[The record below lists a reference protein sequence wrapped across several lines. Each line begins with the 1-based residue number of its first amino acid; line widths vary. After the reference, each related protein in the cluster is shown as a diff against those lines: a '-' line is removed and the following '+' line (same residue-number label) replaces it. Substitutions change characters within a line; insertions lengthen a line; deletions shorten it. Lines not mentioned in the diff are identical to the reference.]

1 MLNRAVVSLLPL
13 VPRPLVWRI
22 SRRYI
27 AGTRL
32 EDAVTCVKNL
42 NANGMSA
49 TLDVLGEDTTD
60 PDQALAGRDLYL
72 RSLEAIEKHHLAC
85 NISVKLSQMGLR
97 FDPELCRS
105 VMREL
110 VTAAGEQRNFVRI
123 DMEDSSVTQVTLDIY
138 RELRKSS
145 KAVGTVVQAYLHRTP
160 EDVAKLMAEGPTYLR
175 LCKGIYVEPPAAAI
189 QDREGIRA
197 AYLRILRQLI
207 EGGAVRIGIATHDRP
222 LIDGALALIREY
234 DLSMERYEFQ
244 MLLGVTERI
253 RSELVAA
260 GHPLRVYVPFGEEWY
275 AYSSRRLRENPKIA
289 GHVVRNLFRS
299 RGEPDPAH

>member
-13 VPRPLVWRI
+13 VPRPLVWRV

-32 EDAVTCVKNL
+32 EDAVACVKRL
-42 NANGMSA
+42 NATGMSA

-60 PDQALAGRDLYL
+60 PAQALAGRDLYL
-72 RSLEAIEKHHLAC
+72 RTLEAIEKYRLAC

-110 VTAAGEQRNFVRI
+110 VTSATERRNFVRI

-138 RELRKSS
+138 RELRKSY

-160 EDVAKLMAEGPTYLR
+160 EDVEKLLAEDQTHLR
-175 LCKGIYVEPPAAAI
+175 LCKGIYVEPPEVAI
-189 QDREGIRA
+189 QDRQGIRD
-197 AYLRILRQLI
+197 AYLGILRQLI
-207 EGGAVRIGIATHDRP
+207 RGGALRIGIATHDRP
-222 LIDGALALIREY
+222 LIDGALEIIREH
-234 DLSMERYEFQ
+234 DLSKERYEFQ

-253 RSELVAA
+253 RSELVSA

-275 AYSSRRLRENPKIA
+275 AYSTRRLRENPKIA

-299 RGEPDPAH
+299 RAEPDGDR